1 MAKVIMKIRELLR
14 SFKGKNV
21 ITLAAS
27 VSFFAFLSIFPFV
40 VLLASVASFF
50 VDRNQAIQRVER
62 LLGSFPAPVAE
73 TVLQTLRGAVN
84 SGKMASAVSF
94 VVLIYSSL
102 AAFGQLRLALTRVM
116 GLPRRLKGW
125 KSTLK
130 TFGFYAATALVSL
143 VLMLGGGTFFVLADK
158 LHQVA
163 FVSRFWIIEVGAFAV
178 QAFLFAAS
186 YRYLAPEILAWKNV
200 LVGGGIAAFIWEV
213 MKYLFGLY
221 ISSINSF
228 TALYGFIGSVF
239 FLMLWL
245 LYSVIIY
252 LLGGHISVEL
262 G

>member
-1 MAKVIMKIRELLR
+1 
-14 SFKGKNV
+14 
-21 ITLAAS
+21 
-27 VSFFAFLSIFPFV
+27 
-40 VLLASVASFF
+40 
-50 VDRNQAIQRVER
+50 
-62 LLGSFPAPVAE
+62 
-73 TVLQTLRGAVN
+73 
-84 SGKMASAVSF
+84 
-94 VVLIYSSL
+94 
-102 AAFGQLRLALTRVM
+102 
-116 GLPRRLKGW
+116 
-125 KSTLK
+125 
-130 TFGFYAATALVSL
+130 
-143 VLMLGGGTFFVLADK
+143 
-158 LHQVA
+158 VA